1 MERLL
6 EEALDAGA
14 LGLSSGLFTTPGS
27 FAAPD
32 EILALARVLRRHGA
46 SYASHI
52 RNEANEVFDAVAEA
66 IAVAETCDVHVQ
78 IGHLKL
84 AGVDNWGGAARLL
97 EAIETGRRRGA
108 RVDWDQYPYTTAT
121 NPLRNLFP
129 TWTHEGG
136 LEPMLDR
143 LRHAPTRL
151 RIRDELAARGCGSFG
166 RLPSW
171 DAVRVAI
178 SPHLPEC
185 AGQTIGEIARTRAAD
200 PLDAACD
207 VLIEDRGRTRVL
219 IDCMAEEDVRE
230 ILRSPATLI
239 GSDGIAMAP
248 TGITSQGK
256 PHPRYY
262 GTFARVLGR
271 CVRDLG
277 LLTLPQAVRKMT
289 GGAAAA
295 LGLTDRGTLR
305 EGAAADITV
314 FDPATIAERATYD
327 EPHQYAAG
335 ISTVVVNGEVVI
347 DGGDHTGVLPGRVL
361 RFDRRAA

>member
-1 MERLL
+1 VNEITR
-6 EEALDAGA
+6 
-14 LGLSSGLFTTPGS
+14 TPW
-27 FAAPD
+27 
-32 EILALARVLRRHGA
+32 VL
-46 SYASHI
+46 
-52 RNEANEVFDAVAEA
+52 V
-66 IAVAETCDVHVQ
+66 
-78 IGHLKL
+78 
-84 AGVDNWGGAARLL
+84 
-97 EAIETGRRRGA
+97 
-108 RVDWDQYPYTTAT
+108 
-121 NPLRNLFP
+121 
-129 TWTHEGG
+129 
-136 LEPMLDR
+136 
-143 LRHAPTRL
+143 
-151 RIRDELAARGCGSFG
+151 
-166 RLPSW
+166 
-171 DAVRVAI
+171 
-178 SPHLPEC
+178 
-185 AGQTIGEIARTRAAD
+185 
-200 PLDAACD
+200 
-207 VLIEDRGRTRVL
+207 
-219 IDCMAEEDVRE
+219 
-230 ILRSPATLI
+230 
-239 GSDGIAMAP
+239 GSDGNALAP
-248 TGITSQGK
+248 YGVTGQGK